1 MKLETMAHL
10 TTIIGVPIAII
21 VPIAIAIAPWMKKK
35 LKVWW
40 NKTRDRTEFTLG
52 YKTKLGQSETRSS
65 EYTIG
70 YVFVRYK
77 MSYGRRFIHWKY
89 DFLCSFYKRIGK
101 LRKFENIANQGF
113 INTLIK
119 SNMERLNTGDGS
131 VSYIY
136 REAETLAFYPIKE
149 FDNTPDWAD
158 LPYIEPQIK
167 TYFKRYETGKQNQY
181 DIRNG
186 NKWLTCEELAE
197 GEWLGIA
204 RENAKHNQDPLMPE
218 RKKIERFLE
227 KGIKKQFETYK
238 IGDTVCIRRRIG
250 R

>member
-1 MKLETMAHL
+1 MAHL

-21 VPIAIAIAPWMKKK
+21 VPIAIAIAPWMQKK

-52 YKTKLGQSETRSS
+52 YKTKLGRSETRSS

-70 YVFVRYK
+70 YVFVSYK

-89 DFLCSFYKRIGK
+89 DFLYSFYKRIGK
-101 LRKFENIANQGF
+101 LRKFENIAHQGS

-136 REAETLAFYPIKE
+136 REAETLAFYPI
-149 FDNTPDWAD
+149 
-158 LPYIEPQIK
+158 
-167 TYFKRYETGKQNQY
+167 
-181 DIRNG
+181 
-186 NKWLTCEELAE
+186 
-197 GEWLGIA
+197 
-204 RENAKHNQDPLMPE
+204 
-218 RKKIERFLE
+218 
-227 KGIKKQFETYK
+227 
-238 IGDTVCIRRRIG
+238 
-250 R
+250 